1 MDSIFQLGIAF
12 AVWFQGLGS
21 WLTVPM
27 KFFTFLGSE
36 EFFLLFLPVIY
47 WCVDAGLGL
56 RLGAMLLFNSGV
68 NDFFKLAMH
77 GPRPYWFS
85 TQVQAL
91 SSETSFGVP
100 SGHAQM
106 AVGLWGVLAAY
117 TRRGWAWAVAVFV
130 MLMIGLSRLYL
141 GVHFLHD
148 VLLGWVIGALVL
160 WAFLSLWDK
169 VLAWSETRPLGQQIL
184 LAFSLSALIL
194 AAGAGAFTALR
205 DWQLPAGWIANARA
219 AGAEDPAPV
228 TYGGVI
234 VSAATLFGLLAGL
247 AWLRTQGGFSAGG
260 PLGQRVARFLLGLI
274 GIGLLWYGLGLLFP
288 RGETLLPYLLRYL
301 RYALVGGWISAGGPW
316 LFLRLGLAQKP
327 A

>member
-117 TRRGWAWAVAVFV
+117 TRRGWAWA
-130 MLMIGLSRLYL
+130 M
-141 GVHFLHD
+141 
-148 VLLGWVIGALVL
+148 
-160 WAFLSLWDK
+160 
-169 VLAWSETRPLGQQIL
+169 T
-184 LAFSLSALIL
+184 
-194 AAGAGAFTALR
+194 
-205 DWQLPAGWIANARA
+205 
-219 AGAEDPAPV
+219 
-228 TYGGVI
+228 
-234 VSAATLFGLLAGL
+234 TLTP
-247 AWLRTQGGFSAGG
+247 AWLMASVGCISLLSCALTKK
-260 PLGQRVARFLLGLI
+260 VASRASFASNSS
-274 GIGLLWYGLGLLFP
+274 P
-288 RGETLLPYLLRYL
+288 
-301 RYALVGGWISAGGPW
+301 ISMV
-316 LFLRLGLAQKP
+316 
-327 A
+327 